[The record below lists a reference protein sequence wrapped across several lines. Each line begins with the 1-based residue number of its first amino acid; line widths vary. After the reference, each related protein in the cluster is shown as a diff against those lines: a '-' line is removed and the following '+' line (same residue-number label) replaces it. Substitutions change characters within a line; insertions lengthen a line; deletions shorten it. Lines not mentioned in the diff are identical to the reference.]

1 MYNVE
6 VVGLASAVFDTGAE
20 ALRYAMR
27 HVYLGPREARRAQ
40 TDLDKGT
47 TVTPHRDV
55 HIVPVAKRRLQP

>member
-6 VVGLASAVFDTGAE
+6 VVGLTSAVFDTGAE

-47 TVTPHRDV
+47 TVSYVGV